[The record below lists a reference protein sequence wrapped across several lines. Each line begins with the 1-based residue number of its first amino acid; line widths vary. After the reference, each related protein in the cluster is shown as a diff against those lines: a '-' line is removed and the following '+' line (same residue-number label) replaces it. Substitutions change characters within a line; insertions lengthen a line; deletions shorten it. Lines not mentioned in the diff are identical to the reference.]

1 MMKQSYCIICGN
13 RKEGLVVKNDFV
25 IEAIRAFKRNVT
37 KNEKGNRLVVCRGCY
52 AQYKKRRDR
61 FSSRQ
66 VMYVALGVLFGI
78 FSLLISFTLVSLALT
93 IIVIAVL
100 YALSLLNYTPALE
113 VADVQEN
120 KPNAKKA
127 YKKT

>member
-78 FSLLISFTLVSLALT
+78 FSLLISFTLVSLTLT